1 MDAKVWFQKYSDD
14 GIEHEYL
21 VTEGYLW
28 TGQYPECGR
37 VITRGNNQS
46 MELDE
51 RFIKA
56 DWTKD
61 ANGDPEFF
69 IINEAIMSKLCIL
82 GENVEPCFEGSQ
94 INRVEF
100 SFDEGFKKELFTF
113 MKLMQENLNE
123 GGAPV
128 FTIYSVTVGDALWTN
143 LYNAID
149 HEAYAIEGV
158 FEDGE
163 QKFAVLKNRE
173 DNTYNRMN
181 FNLLEDGA
189 IEAEEMVAMEDYVP
203 AEEAQF
209 ALADVEA
216 FEAEFKKKDKEEKDE
231 EKKPAEGEDKAE
243 DSEEDS
249 DEDKK
254 KKKKSKGDE
263 EDFGCKKKNYN
274 LDEVVEYAELQGQ
287 YDELNQNYSNA
298 QARIAELET
307 LVNELTEFKNKID
320 RKEKEA
326 LINEEFCMLDA
337 EDKKDVIE
345 NIDKYSLDDIEAKL
359 AVIAVRKKVN
369 FNLNEDD
376 EHKEDK
382 DMTFN
387 LDDAEE
393 DNVPAW
399 VKAVQATAK
408 SMNE

>member
-37 VITRGNNQS
+37 VVTRGNNQS
-46 MELDE
+46 MELDD

-61 ANGDPEFF
+61 ANGNPEFF

-94 INRVEF
+94 INKVEF

-128 FTIYSVTVGDALWTN
+128 FTKYSVTVGDALWTN
-143 LYNAID
+143 LYNAMD
-149 HEAYAIEGV
+149 NKTYAIEGV

-189 IEAEEMVAMEDYVP
+189 IEVEELVAMSDYVP

-216 FEAEFKKKDKEEKDE
+216 FEAEFKKKDKDEKEDDK
-231 EKKPAEGEDKAE
+231 EKKPGEE
-243 DSEEDS
+243 DNSEDDS

-254 KKKKSKGDE
+254 KKKKSDGEDDDSKG
-263 EDFGCKKKNYN
+263 KKKYS
-274 LDEVVEYAELQGQ
+274 LEDVVEYTELQGQ
-287 YDELNQNYSNA
+287 YNELNQNYSNA

-376 EHKEDK
+376 EHKENK

-387 LDDAEE
+387 LDDHEE

-399 VKAVQATAK
+399 IKAVQATAK